1 VSRDVLSVDL
11 RTLIPQA
18 EAVAVQIRVTPGLEE
33 PLRRTALPAPA
44 LASRLEEVAA
54 EARETAIRRAL
65 AEDDVDR
72 AQRAA
77 EAALA
82 EVQAWRSDLIQEL
95 RVLLKVTPGL
105 EPELQGALTVLA
117 YRPLRVTGTAAWLC
131 RAAPVLSL
139 RAAGLEALMAAE
151 VARQA
156 SEGPQAGRGACAAA
170 VSHVSSFASGE
181 EAPVGFGCPLAAA
194 AGCAAGGERAD
205 GAPVDDVSL
214 DTAALHPGEAV
225 AGVAEKLRRAG
236 ELGVRLQALLA
247 ALPPLEA
254 ARAEWGREIAVQRR
268 AVQDRLRQA
277 RRGWELAQARDPE
290 IPDLD
295 LALVRAAAATTG
307 RRPKPDE
314 A

>member
-1 VSRDVLSVDL
+1 MSRDVLSVDL

-82 EVQAWRSDLIQEL
+82 EVQTWRSDLIQEL

-170 VSHVSSFASGE
+170 VSHVSRCASGE
-181 EAPVGFGCPLAAA
+181 EAPVGFGCPLAAV
-194 AGCAAGGERAD
+194 AGRAD

-214 DTAALHPGEAV
+214 DAAALHPDEAV
-225 AGVAEKLRRAG
+225 AGVAEKLRLAG
-236 ELGVRLQALLA
+236 ELGVRLQGLLA